1 MGFVVSLDSQSVKLI
16 DQLEQHLQSKV
27 DILRSS
33 QEFSDTRRLF
43 HGRGQCYEGLEWLVI
58 DFYGPVLWLSCFSA
72 PPEGFLEALK
82 NKLLGVFESSGV
94 LAMGASHRYQQGA
107 PSEWL
112 YQHSSFD
119 PQEQIFAQR
128 GALKFLVQL
137 GGRQNSGFFLDME
150 PGRQWVESYAEGRK
164 VLNLFAYTCAFSV
177 VAAAAGASEV
187 VNVDM
192 ARSAL
197 KTGQKN
203 HQLNIGV
210 GRVAECKTRFLS
222 ENILK
227 SWGRIRRPGPF
238 SVLIFDPPSFQRG
251 SFVAKQDYAKLIR
264 RIPQLAEQGADILL
278 CLNAPELGEEF
289 IAQLIEQE
297 CPECTKISRL
307 APSEDFPDVNKDQQ
321 LKLFHYRY
329 TGQWQNPRDA

>member
-1 MGFVVSLDSQSVKLI
+1 MSLDSHNINLI
-16 DQLEQHLQSKV
+16 DQLEKHLESKA
-27 DILRSS
+27 DILKRK
-33 QEFSDTRRLF
+33 DTRRLF
-43 HGRGQCYEGLEWLVI
+43 HGRGQCFAGLEWLVI
-58 DFYGPVLWLSCFSA
+58 DFYGPVLWLSCFSE

-82 NKLLGVFESSGV
+82 VRLQEYVQSHQV
-94 LAMGASHRYQQGA
+94 LAMGVSHRYQQGA

-112 YQHSSFD
+112 YQHDSFD
-119 PQEQIFAQR
+119 PQEQLFAR
-128 GALKFLVQL
+128 RAELKFLVQL

-150 PGRQWVESYAEGRK
+150 PGRQWIEAHADGRK

-197 KTGQKN
+197 KQGQKN
-203 HQLNIGV
+203 HQFNAS
-210 GRVAECKTRFLS
+210 VAKVSGCKTRFLS

-227 SWGRIRRPGPF
+227 SWGRIRRPGPYG
-238 SVLIFDPPSFQRG
+238 VLVFDPPSFQRG

-264 RIPQLAEQGADILL
+264 RIPQLAEHGADILL
-278 CLNAPELGEEF
+278 CLNAPELGEDF

-297 CPECTKISRL
+297 CPECIKISRL
-307 APSEDFPDVNKDQQ
+307 EPSEDFPDINKDQQ

-329 TGQWQNPRDA
+329 QGQWQNPRDA